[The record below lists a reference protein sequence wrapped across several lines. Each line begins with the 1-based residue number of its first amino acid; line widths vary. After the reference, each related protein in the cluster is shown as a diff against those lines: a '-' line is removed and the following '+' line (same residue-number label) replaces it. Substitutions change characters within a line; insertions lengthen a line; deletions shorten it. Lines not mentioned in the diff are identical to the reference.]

1 MLVIGTLQTASAHKS
16 EVIGDYKIEVG
27 WEKEPPL
34 VGVDNK
40 IVVIITYAFQH
51 EKTDSAPD
59 PKLAGKYGKG
69 ISGLETKLDVAVTL
83 NKEKIPLTMT
93 ETDTGGLYAANF
105 APKYDGYPIVHVF
118 AMVNET
124 PIEVDFHP
132 ERVEDG
138 TIIQTMTSD
147 GSLNAQIL
155 ATTPQRDR
163 RMLIMLE
170 FTDKEGKLA
179 EHVNYDILATQ
190 NEIEILSKT
199 KLHSEDGLA
208 KHTTMMLNSSEPVQ
222 VQLKILGVGLP
233 GDELN
238 WIGPANEVITIQV
251 VPEFGP
257 FWVLILASIMG
268 TAIIITKNVKRS
280 V

>member
-1 MLVIGTLQTASAHKS
+1 MLVIGTPQTASAHKS

-34 VGVDNK
+34 VGVENK
-40 IVVIITYAFQH
+40 IVVIITYAFPH
-51 EKTDSAPD
+51 EKTDSTSPD
-59 PKLAGKYGKG
+59 PKLVEKYGKG
-69 ISGLETKLDVAVTL
+69 ISGLETKLDVSVTL
-83 NKEKIPLTMT
+83 NKEKTPLTMT
-93 ETDTGGLYAANF
+93 ETSTAGLYAANF
-105 APKYDGYPIVHVF
+105 APRYEGYPIVHVF
-118 AMVNET
+118 VTVDET
-124 PIEVDFHP
+124 PIEIDFHP

-138 TIIQTMTSD
+138 AIIQTTTSD

-155 ATTPQRDR
+155 ATAPQPDR

-170 FTDKEGKLA
+170 FTDKGNLV

-208 KHTTMMLNSSEPVQ
+208 KHTTMMLNSSEPAQ
-222 VQLKILGVGLP
+222 VQLKILGIGLP
-233 GDELN
+233 GDESN
-238 WIGPANEVITIQV
+238 WTGPVNEVITIQV
-251 VPEFGP
+251 VPEFDP
-257 FWVLILASIMG
+257 LWVLILASIMG
-268 TAIIITKNVKRS
+268 STIIITKNVKRS

>member
-51 EKTDSAPD
+51 EKTDSVPD

-93 ETDTGGLYAANF
+93 ETGTAGLYAANF

-138 TIIQTMTSD
+138 TIIRTMTSD